1 MHIDFRRFRIGAA
14 ALLAGCAAIQSGSS
28 PERDDLGKLEHIVVI
43 YAENRSFDH
52 LYGMFPGAHGIADA
66 SPESYVQLDRDGK
79 PMAHLPPVWKGDKP
93 DPAFPAT
100 LPNRPFRID
109 APPIDLPLAVETRD
123 LVHRFYQNQEQING
137 GRNDRFAAVSDA
149 GGLVMGYYDGS
160 RLPMWKWA
168 KEFVLADNFFMGAKK
183 KRAALSRPLRRLSLN
198 SGMSLYAY
206 VQQLGSSEARTAH
219 GRAAMIFR
227 YSSSVNARSV
237 SDLTP
242 PFEPVARATL
252 AIASS
257 LGASET
263 ITRSYCPVTM

>member
-1 MHIDFRRFRIGAA
+1 MHIDFRRFLIGAA

-43 YAENRSFDH
+43 YAENRSFDN

-168 KEFVLADNFFMGAKK
+168 KEFVLADNFFMGAFGGSYLNHFWLICACTPYD
-183 KRAALSRPLRRLSLN
+183 AAAPASTR
-198 SGMSLYAY
+198 
-206 VQQLGSSEARTAH
+206 
-219 GRAAMIFR
+219 
-227 YSSSVNARSV
+227 SSVDDRGGLKLRPDSPVSALIGPPRFVLDGAATPDGYSV
-237 SDLTP
+237 NTAQP
-242 PFEPVARATL
+242 PYQPINIRPA
-252 AIASS
+252 
-257 LGASET
+257 
-263 ITRSYCPVTM
+263 P